1 MTNYDSSKIYIQ
13 YVESVLNHD
22 IISNQYIYKA
32 CERFKS
38 WFARDDIY
46 FDYKEVDRNIKIVSK
61 MKHSKG
67 KTAGQPFILLPY
79 QQWIFAG
86 IFGWKNSNT
95 HLRVTKNVLLFMARK
110 SGKTALA
117 AAIALVQMLTEDS
130 GQQIVCCANSG
141 SQARILF
148 DMCKD
153 YSESIDPNRL
163 LFQRYR
169 DSIKMP
175 SKKSVIDVKNADA
188 DTLDGMSCSSFI
200 LDELHAAKDY
210 ELYNVLKSSQGFQ
223 RQPLAITITTA
234 GNRLEGYPLFEMRK
248 VCIDI
253 LNGIKEDDSQFAALY
268 QIEDNDDWMT
278 DSSCWI
284 KANPSLG
291 QTITMEFLQDQV
303 NMCKNNPSLRFGVE
317 TKNMNRFCMSEDFWL
332 QHQDLSDRMQEV
344 DLEKYR
350 GMYCYIGVDLAS
362 VSDLTAITA
371 LIPTDDGPIFKTYC
385 FIPHDTF
392 VKSPNHS
399 LYERWKKYDCMI
411 VTEGNVT
418 DYDYIANKIVEINS
432 ICPVQAIYYDSWNST
447 QFAIHMTELG
457 YDMQPYSQAIGNY
470 NKPTREFE
478 RLVLSKKCIID
489 KSSVVLWCFANATLK
504 YDHNDNAKPIKGNT
518 KNGKIDCVISMLTAL
533 GGYLSNPQFSNEIW
547 VA

>member
-38 WFARDDIY
+38 WFDRDDIY
-46 FDYKEVDRNIKIVSK
+46 FDYKEVDRNIKLVSK

-188 DTLDGMSCSSFI
+188 DTLDGLSCSSFI
-200 LDELHAAKDY
+200 FYLFWT
-210 ELYNVLKSSQGFQ
+210 NFMQQ
-223 RQPLAITITTA
+223 RIMTYIT
-234 GNRLEGYPLFEMRK
+234 Y
-248 VCIDI
+248 
-253 LNGIKEDDSQFAALY
+253 
-268 QIEDNDDWMT
+268 
-278 DSSCWI
+278 
-284 KANPSLG
+284 
-291 QTITMEFLQDQV
+291 
-303 NMCKNNPSLRFGVE
+303 
-317 TKNMNRFCMSEDFWL
+317 
-332 QHQDLSDRMQEV
+332 
-344 DLEKYR
+344 
-350 GMYCYIGVDLAS
+350 
-362 VSDLTAITA
+362 
-371 LIPTDDGPIFKTYC
+371 
-385 FIPHDTF
+385 
-392 VKSPNHS
+392 
-399 LYERWKKYDCMI
+399 
-411 VTEGNVT
+411 
-418 DYDYIANKIVEINS
+418 
-432 ICPVQAIYYDSWNST
+432 
-447 QFAIHMTELG
+447 
-457 YDMQPYSQAIGNY
+457 
-470 NKPTREFE
+470 
-478 RLVLSKKCIID
+478 
-489 KSSVVLWCFANATLK
+489 
-504 YDHNDNAKPIKGNT
+504 
-518 KNGKIDCVISMLTAL
+518 
-533 GGYLSNPQFSNEIW
+533 
-547 VA
+547 

>member
-1 MTNYDSSKIYIQ
+1 M
-13 YVESVLNHD
+13 
-22 IISNQYIYKA
+22 
-32 CERFKS
+32 
-38 WFARDDIY
+38 
-46 FDYKEVDRNIKIVSK
+46 
-61 MKHSKG
+61 
-67 KTAGQPFILLPY
+67 
-79 QQWIFAG
+79 
-86 IFGWKNSNT
+86 
-95 HLRVTKNVLLFMARK
+95 
-110 SGKTALA
+110 
-117 AAIALVQMLTEDS
+117 
-130 GQQIVCCANSG
+130 
-141 SQARILF
+141 
-148 DMCKD
+148 
-153 YSESIDPNRL
+153 
-163 LFQRYR
+163 
-169 DSIKMP
+169 
-175 SKKSVIDVKNADA
+175 
-188 DTLDGMSCSSFI
+188 
-200 LDELHAAKDY
+200 DELHAAKDY

-268 QIEDNDDWMT
+268 QIEDNDDWME
-278 DSSCWI
+278 DPSCWI

-362 VSDLTAITA
+362 VSDLASITA
-371 LIPTDDGPIFKTYC
+371 LIPTDNGPIFKTYC

-447 QFAIHMTELG
+447 QFAIQMTELG

-470 NKPTREFE
+470 NKPTKEFE

-504 YDHNDNAKPIKGNT
+504 YDSNDNAKPIKGNT

>member
-1 MTNYDSSKIYIQ
+1 MTQYDTDKIYIQ
-13 YVESVLNHD
+13 YVEDVINRR
-22 IISNQYIYKA
+22 IVTNQYIYKA

-38 WFARDDIY
+38 WFGRDDIY
-46 FDYKEVDRNIKIVSK
+46 FDYKDVDRNIKIVSK

-117 AAIALVQMLTEDS
+117 AAIAIVQLLTEDN

-332 QHQDLSDRMQEV
+332 QHQDLADRMQEV

-362 VSDLTAITA
+362 VSDLASITA
-371 LIPTDDGPIFKTYC
+371 LIPTDNGPIFKTYC

-392 VKSPNHS
+392 VKSPNHN
-399 LYERWKKYDCMI
+399 LYERWRKYDCMI

-418 DYDYIANKIVEINS
+418 DYDYIANKIVEINN

-447 QFAIHMTELG
+447 QFAIKMTELG
-457 YDMQPYSQAIGNY
+457 YDMQPYSQALGNY